1 MQVSVLW
8 KEAVALR
15 KNPMHALTFL
25 FWGYSAADCTAKMMK
40 HIFVFLWI
48 IFIFNKTHFQSNI
61 HVLPNKGC
69 QPMSTVCSAAS
80 HPIPVLLPYPF
91 I

>member
-40 HIFVFLWI
+40 HIFGFISI
-48 IFIFNKTHFQSNI
+48 IFIFNKNTFSIQYSCFAQQR
-61 HVLPNKGC
+61 LPTYVH
-69 QPMSTVCSAAS
+69 SSAAS
-80 HPIPVLLPYPF
+80 HPIPVLLPYAF